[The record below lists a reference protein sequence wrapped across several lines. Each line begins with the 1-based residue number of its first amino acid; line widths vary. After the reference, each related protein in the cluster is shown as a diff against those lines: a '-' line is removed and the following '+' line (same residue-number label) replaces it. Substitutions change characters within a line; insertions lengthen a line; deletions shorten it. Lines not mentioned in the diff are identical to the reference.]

1 MSQLIFIYC
10 LMIRANVICFL
21 QHSYNVTVILLQ
33 DNSFGV
39 FNKKKTFYLIW
50 WLHVKESNHQES
62 DGCNECGRKGFYMQ
76 EVLCALVWMGSG
88 VCPQAEFVW

>member
-39 FNKKKTFYLIW
+39 FNKKHFISFDGFMSERVTTRNLMDAVSVEGKASICRRFCVLW
-50 WLHVKESNHQES
+50 W
-62 DGCNECGRKGFYMQ
+62 DGPS
-76 EVLCALVWMGSG
+76 V
-88 VCPQAEFVW
+88 